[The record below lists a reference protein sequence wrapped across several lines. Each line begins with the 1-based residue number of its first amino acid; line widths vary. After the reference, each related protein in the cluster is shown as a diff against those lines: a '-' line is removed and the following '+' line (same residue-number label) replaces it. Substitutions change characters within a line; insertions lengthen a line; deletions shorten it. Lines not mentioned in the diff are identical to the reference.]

1 MSSQKLQFLYRIQPI
16 RQEML
21 PKGATET
28 EKKIVGE
35 HFDYLKRLTNSGTVI
50 LAGRTKN
57 TDTSSF
63 GIVIFQAESEDAA
76 HAIMNEDP
84 AVKNHVFRAELF
96 PYAMSLF
103 NSRNFREMLG

>member
-1 MSSQKLQFLYRIQPI
+1 
-16 RQEML
+16 ML

-28 EKKIVGE
+28 EKKVVGE
-35 HFDYLKRLTNSGTVI
+35 HFDYLKQLTDNGIVI

-63 GIVIFQAESEDAA
+63 GIVIFQAESEEAA
-76 HAIMNEDP
+76 RVIMNEDP
-84 AVKNHVFRAELF
+84 AVKNRVFRAELF

-103 NSRNFREMLG
+103 SSSNFREMLG